1 MRCLLLALVLV
12 SAGAPAAALAA
23 DTAVSPNID
32 RERITV
38 SGHSAGGQMAQQMHI
53 AHSDLISGAGILAGG
68 PFGCAEGSLA
78 TAMARCVGKTEGPLP
93 VADFAARIRAAAE
106 DGKVADPG
114 NLADD
119 RVWLYHGAQD
129 TIVAA
134 EVSAAAAALYA
145 EFIPDGQIQRVDD
158 VQAGHSFPALGR
170 GSVCAAYEPPYV
182 ADCGYDAAGE
192 LLGHL
197 YPGLERP
204 ADDAAGELRE
214 VPLPGA
220 AGASLS
226 DTAWL
231 FVPPACANGDGA
243 CPLHLV
249 LHGCGQSAVSVGT
262 GFIEQSGYL
271 PWAAANGIVLAF
283 PQVVPS
289 AANPLGCWDWWGY
302 TGQDYLWRDGAQ
314 MRTLATW
321 LESLAGGAMR

>member
-1 MRCLLLALVLV
+1 MRRLFLALVLATSTV
-12 SAGAPAAALAA
+12 PAATPAA
-23 DTAVSPNID
+23 DTAMTPNID

-53 AHSDLISGAGILAGG
+53 AWSDLISGAGILAGG

-78 TAMARCVGKTEGPLP
+78 TAMARCVSKTDGPLP
-93 VADFAARIRAAAE
+93 VADFAARIRAAAK
-106 DGKVADPG
+106 DGKVADPA

-119 RVWLYHGAQD
+119 RVWLFHGAQD

-145 EFIPDGQIQRVDD
+145 EFIPGGQIARVDD
-158 VQAGHSFPALGR
+158 IPSGHSFPASGR
-170 GSVCAAYEPPYV
+170 GSDCAAYEPPYV

-192 LLGHL
+192 LLEHL
-197 YPGLERP
+197 YPGLEP
-204 ADDAAGELRE
+204 PSADAAGELRE

-220 AGASLS
+220 AEASLS
-226 DTAWL
+226 ETAWL
-231 FVPPACANGDGA
+231 FVPPACIGGEAA

-249 LHGCGQSAVSVGT
+249 LHGCAQSAVSVGT

-271 PWAAANGIVLAF
+271 PWAGANSIVLAF

-314 MRTLATW
+314 MKTLTGW
-321 LESLAGGAMR
+321 LESLAGGTIH